1 MLHILKYVLCLGEF
15 AIESLEAC
23 FKGRIIYYHDL
34 PGGGKIAAYVMK
46 SIYLSIQ
53 YNLQQ

>member
-1 MLHILKYVLCLGEF
+1 MLHIRKYVLCLGEF

-34 PGGGKIAAYVMK
+34 PGEGKIAAYVMK

>member
-1 MLHILKYVLCLGEF
+1 MLHIRKYVLCLGEF

-23 FKGRIIYYHDL
+23 SEGRIIYYHDL
-34 PGGGKIAAYVMK
+34 PGWGRADRRIRYE
-46 SIYLSIQ
+46 INISIQ